1 MENKFNYLSNL
12 ESSLSELQTQ
22 NNLINLLI
30 NGYFDIPIED
40 INKRRIELAWNY
52 KVYRSLAL
60 TIEKNLREI
69 TKNMEQ
75 NIYPLYKILTG
86 GKQ

>member
-52 KVYRSLAL
+52 KIYRSLVF